1 MKLPSSKQ
9 SSLAHQATK
18 SHKNWITEILL
29 VVTLLM
35 TCAALLV
42 LRVTQA
48 EMASLSTPNQH
59 NDLWYIANISR
70 ELQRLEFVAR
80 HCLDRHPDYA
90 ELSIRLEVLQS
101 LLNQDQNAPKVSTRI
116 IAALPEAQQI
126 LTRFNQQVDDWS
138 QKLYTAPHPDD
149 VPRQIIAQAESLSEQ
164 LSQVVL
170 GVHLATTQML
180 DKERIDLYWHFW
192 LINWMLLGLLG
203 AMSLLVLKLIK
214 DRHLLK
220 RLSSHLGLLNIK
232 LERRVARRTRQ
243 LAETKSLLMFIL
255 DASPS
260 EVTLVNAETGEVYF
274 INRRLLDRL
283 GRGPEIDTLFIPELL
298 VDEQERNRF
307 MDELDQ
313 YGRVDNWEVQ
323 ISPDNPYWSSLS
335 VKLVEIEG
343 KLSHLLWGYDVSRHK
358 ELRTALE
365 IQASTDPMTGLFNRR
380 AFYERSALALESC
393 KRYKHPCSVLM
404 LDIDHFKRVNDTHGH
419 AVGDE
424 ALRWISR
431 TLRTVLRDVDIIGR
445 LGGEEFAVILPHTD
459 RQQALYAAER
469 LRGTIAESTLICR
482 GISLNLTV
490 SVGLAFY
497 SQAADSIENLLD
509 SADKSLYLAK
519 NNGRNRVHA

>member
-9 SSLAHQATK
+9 SALTRQVTK
-18 SHKNWITEILL
+18 SRKNWITEILL

-42 LRVTQA
+42 LRVAQE
-48 EMASLSTPNQH
+48 EMTSLSTPNQR

-90 ELSIRLEVLQS
+90 ELSVRLEVLQS
-101 LLNQDQNAPKVSTRI
+101 LLSQDENAPKVSTRI
-116 IAALPEAQQI
+116 IAGLPEAQQT

-138 QKLYTAPHPDD
+138 QQLNTAPHADD

-170 GVHLATTQML
+170 GVHLSSTQML
-180 DKERIDLYWHFW
+180 DKERIDLYRRFS

-203 AMSLLVLKLIK
+203 GMSLLVIKLIK

-243 LAETKSLLMFIL
+243 LAETKSLLIFIL

-283 GRGPEIDTLFIPELL
+283 GRGPEIDKLFIPELL
-298 VDEQERNRF
+298 VDEQERSRF

-313 YGRVDNWEVQ
+313 YGRVDNWEAQ
-323 ISPDNPYWSSLS
+323 IAPDNPYWSSLS

-380 AFYERSALALESC
+380 AFYERGKSVLDNC

-404 LDIDHFKRVNDTHGH
+404 LDIDYFKRVNDTHGH

-431 TLRTVLRDVDIIGR
+431 SLRSVLRDVDIIGR
-445 LGGEEFAVILPHTD
+445 LGGEEFAVVLPHTD
-459 RQQALYAAER
+459 RQQALDTAER
-469 LRGTIAESTLICR
+469 VRDTIARSTPTCHDINLK
-482 GISLNLTV
+482 LTV
-490 SVGLAFY
+490 SVGLAHF
-497 SQAADSIENLLD
+497 SQEAGSLENLLD
-509 SADKSLYLAK
+509 NADKALYQAK
-519 NNGRNRVHA
+519 KSGRNRVHA